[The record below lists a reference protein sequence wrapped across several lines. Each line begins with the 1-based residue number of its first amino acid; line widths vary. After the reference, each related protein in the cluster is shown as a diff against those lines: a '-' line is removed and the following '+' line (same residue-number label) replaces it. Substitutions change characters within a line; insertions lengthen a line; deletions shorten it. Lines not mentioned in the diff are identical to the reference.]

1 MHWPIVY
8 FIVLVGTTILSALL
22 TRACTGLAL
31 RWGFLDKPL
40 SEAHKAH
47 RQPIPVLGGLA
58 MCTAWNVIILSGLL
72 LAPAIGDMLPAEI
85 RRYLPGIGGIM
96 RRLFVLAGGGI
107 AMAALGMCDDK
118 HAMKAGRKFFLQFL
132 ICAIVAVEVPISVFH
147 AIPGLNWAITV
158 LWFMTVINALNFF
171 DNMDGLAGGTAMFA
185 SFFFLLIAA
194 LRGQVFVALLSAATC
209 GAAAGFLTLNL
220 PPAKIFM
227 GDGGSHFLG
236 YCLAL
241 SGVTTTFY
249 RAGESLVTAPILIP
263 VMVLGIPL
271 FDAIAVV
278 LIRIREHRPI
288 YIGDNC
294 HISHRFVRL
303 GMTRPQAVFVIWM
316 LCLIQGAGAILL
328 IWLPLP
334 GCLLV
339 LLQTIA
345 IFIVISIIQFYI
357 SETAHET
364 RHP

>member
-8 FIVLVGTTILSALL
+8 FIILICTTILSALL
-22 TRACTGLAL
+22 TRACKDLAV

-58 MCTAWNVIILSGLL
+58 MCAAWNIVIVAGLVV
-72 LAPAIGDMLPAEI
+72 LPYVSPWLPEEI
-85 RRYLPGIGGIM
+85 RHYLPGVNDCL
-96 RRLFVLAGGGI
+96 RRLFVMAGGTI
-107 AMAALGMCDDK
+107 AMTALGMCDDR
-118 HAMKAGRKFFLQFL
+118 HAMKAGRKFLLQFL
-132 ICAIVAVEVPISVFH
+132 ICAIVAAEIPISVFH
-147 AIPGLNWAITV
+147 AVPGLNWIVTV

-185 SFFFLLIAA
+185 AFFFLLIAA

-236 YCLAL
+236 FCLAM

-249 RAGESLVTAPILIP
+249 EAGESLVTAPILIP
-263 VMVLGIPL
+263 VMVLGLPL

-278 LIRIREHRPI
+278 LIRLREHRPI
-288 YIGDNC
+288 YIGDHC

-303 GMTRPQAVFVIWM
+303 GMSRPQAVFVIWM

-345 IFIVISIIQFYI
+345 IFIVISIIQFYV
-357 SETAHET
+357 SETNHET